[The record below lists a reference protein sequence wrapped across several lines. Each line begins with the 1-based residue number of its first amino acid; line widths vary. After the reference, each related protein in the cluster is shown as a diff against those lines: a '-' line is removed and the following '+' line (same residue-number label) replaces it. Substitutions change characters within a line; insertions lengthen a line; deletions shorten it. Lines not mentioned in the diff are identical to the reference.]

1 MIKLLRLVGEKYV
14 YEILR
19 TLSESPKRYSDLK
32 PVCASDRTLTR
43 KIQRLQDA
51 GLVDTEMGK
60 MGRKSVI
67 NYRLTAKGEAVFSRI
82 DGLVH
87 Q

>member
-1 MIKLLRLVGEKYV
+1 MRESVKSSLVNKIDIRNIYSFFLN
-14 YEILR
+14 ILD
-19 TLSESPKRYSDLK
+19 ECDG
-32 PVCASDRTLTR
+32 TLTR
-43 KIQRLQDA
+43 KLQRLQDA
-51 GLVDTEMGK
+51 GLVDTEIGK

-67 NYRLTAKGEAVFSRI
+67 NYRLTAKGGAVFSRI